1 MKIHQ
6 SGYTLVEL
14 SVVVALAGM
23 VVLGSIAGA
32 TSLLRQQ
39 TIKELSAQNGDAIQR
54 ITDVYAQLPSYDG
67 LSLRQAVSFGAFN
80 RFVITDRATDKVTVT
95 HPLRGA
101 VGVAPLNDAPALI
114 WGLYMDAI
122 PAELCADLLFHSAP
136 IADALVVFP
145 GGMGAPNGWTRNFTV
160 NTNVPEIAI
169 SAGFSVAA
177 PRIAKNLT
185 QDLVPTALASACQD
199 AGSNVGVLLLK
210 SKLR

>member
-14 SVVVALAGM
+14 SVVVALAGV

-32 TSLLRQQ
+32 TSLLHQQ
-39 TIKELSAQNGDAIQR
+39 TIKELSAQNGNAIQR
-54 ITDVYAQLPSYDG
+54 ITDAYAQLPSYDG
-67 LSLRQAVSFGAFN
+67 LSLRQAVSFGAFSP
-80 RFVITDRATDKVTVT
+80 FVITERATDDVTVT

-101 VGVAPLNDAPALI
+101 VGVAPTNGGALA
-114 WGLYMDAI
+114 WGLYMNAI
-122 PAELCADLLFHSAP
+122 PAELCADMLFQSAS

-145 GGMGAPNGWTRNFTV
+145 GGMDNPNGWIRSIVV
-160 NTNVPEIAI
+160 NANVPEIAI
-169 SAGFSVAA
+169 GPGFGAAA

-185 QDLVPTALASACQD
+185 GNLAPTVLANACQN
-199 AGSNVGVLLLK
+199 AGNSVGLLLLK